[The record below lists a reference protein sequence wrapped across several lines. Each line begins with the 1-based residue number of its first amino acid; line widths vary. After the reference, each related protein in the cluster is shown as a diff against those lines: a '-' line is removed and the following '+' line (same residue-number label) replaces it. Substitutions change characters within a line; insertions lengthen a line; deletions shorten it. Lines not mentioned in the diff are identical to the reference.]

1 MFKSIVALAATV
13 ALAGAAAAQ
22 DGGKIPW
29 NHDPAAAMKDAKKSG
44 KSMMFFFTSLG

>member
-1 MFKSIVALAATV
+1 MWKSIAALVATV
-13 ALAGAAAAQ
+13 AIAGVAAAQ

-29 NHDPAAAMKDAKKSG
+29 NHDPEAAMKDAKKSG